1 MKFITYVDEFGD
13 TQYLQPHLVTHTQCH
28 HFQAKDENFDVPKEY
43 RGTLIGFG
51 PNGYVITREKATDIM
66 KRILEHLDG
75 DN

>member
-13 TQYLQPHLVTHTQCH
+13 TQYLTPSLVTHTQPH
-28 HFQAKDENFDVPKEY
+28 HFMAKDENFHVPKEH
-43 RGTLIGFG
+43 RGTLIGCG
-51 PNGYVITREKATDIM
+51 TQGYVITREKATDVM

>member
-13 TQYLQPHLVTHTQCH
+13 EQYLQPSLVTHTQCH
-28 HFQAKDENFDVPKEY
+28 HFHAKDENYDVPVEH

-66 KRILEHLDG
+66 KRILEHRDG